1 MEGAINHAPYDC
13 ANTLGLAARDNSA
26 ENSLMNEELQQAVD
40 AGNLTT
46 QAAEALSLLEP
57 GACCLHKSWGF
68 GRVAE
73 WSLLT
78 GQIVIDFQSKK
89 GHLMQAQYAAETLQ
103 PIPAEH
109 ILARKIADPSAV
121 KTQAQEDPAS
131 LLRDILRDHGGQAT
145 PDQIAAA
152 LAPQIF
158 DSATFKKWWE
168 AAKKKLRADGHFQLP
183 ARKSEPVVLLD
194 TPSAPGKGLIAKF
207 RGARHLKDQ
216 VAALDQIT
224 KALDDLAHEVE
235 ELQTLAV
242 QIEDAAHKGRKL
254 QSAQAIELL
263 LARDDILARHE
274 ALKPG
279 KDAPGVADILR
290 SEQSRL
296 PELFAALP
304 AAKQRRSIE
313 QFPEAFGERWLEA
326 ILRLTQ
332 NVPARLVIEIV
343 RLVDKEGRSEEL
355 RAALARWISE
365 RSASSEILL
374 WLCKERGGPFPE
386 LFGVDLF
393 GAVLSA
399 LERDQLA
406 EKRAAR
412 LHDLLLEDR
421 SLVADLIES
430 AEPDR
435 VRDAMRRLLLT
446 PVFDD
451 LNKRSLLARIV
462 KLYPEMQ
469 SMISGSAGEREE
481 TLTVS
486 WASLEKRKEE
496 FEDLVNRQIPQNTKD
511 IATARS
517 YGDLRENFEFKS
529 AKEQQ
534 RVLMR
539 RRAEAERDLSRARG
553 TNFENPDTTQVSIG
567 TIVTLRD
574 STGAQETYSILGAWD
589 SAPELGIISYKA
601 VIGQALLGKSLG
613 ESAELPTETGSR
625 SVTIAR
631 IEPFTDLDNL
641 REKVHPLSEPTPA

>member
-1 MEGAINHAPYDC
+1 
-13 ANTLGLAARDNSA
+13 
-26 ENSLMNEELQQAVD
+26 MNEELQQAVD
-40 AGNLTT
+40 AGKLTT
-46 QAAEALSLLEP
+46 KAAEALSLLEP
-57 GACCLHKSWGF
+57 GASCLHKSWGF

-78 GQIVIDFQSKK
+78 GQIVVDFQSRK
-89 GHLMQAQYAAETLQ
+89 GHLMQAQYAAETLR

-109 ILARKIADPSAV
+109 ILARKIADPDAV
-121 KTQAQEDPAS
+121 KAQAMEDPAS
-131 LLRDILRDHGGQAT
+131 LLHEILRDHGGKAT
-145 PDQIAAA
+145 FDQIAAA

-158 DSATFKKWWE
+158 DSATFKKWWDF
-168 AAKKKLRADGHFQLP
+168 ARKSLKADGHFQLP
-183 ARKSEPVVLLD
+183 ARKSEPVVLLA
-194 TPSAPGKGLIAKF
+194 TPSTPGQGLIEKF

-224 KALDDLAHEVE
+224 KAL
-235 ELQTLAV
+235 
-242 QIEDAAHKGRKL
+242 
-254 QSAQAIELL
+254 
-263 LARDDILARHE
+263 
-274 ALKPG
+274 KPG

-290 SEQSRL
+290 GEQSRL

-304 AAKQRRSIE
+304 AAKQRRCIE
-313 QFPEAFGERWLEA
+313 QFPEAFGDRWLEA
-326 ILRLTQ
+326 IFRLAQ

-343 RLVDKEGRSEEL
+343 RIVEKEGRSEDL

-374 WLCKERGGPFPE
+374 WLCKERGASFPE

-406 EKRAAR
+406 EKRGAR

-421 SLVADLIES
+421 SLVGDLLAS

-435 VRDAMRRLLLT
+435 VRDAMRRLSLT
-446 PVFDD
+446 SVFDD
-451 LNKRSLLARIV
+451 LNKRSLFARIV

-469 SMISGSAGEREE
+469 SMIRGGGGEREE

-486 WASLEKRKEE
+486 WASLEKRTEE

-539 RRAEAERDLSRARG
+539 RRAEAESDLSRARG
-553 TNFENPDTTQVSIG
+553 TNFENPDTNQVSIG

-574 STGAQETYSILGAWD
+574 SMGAEETYSILGAWD

-613 ESAELPTETGSR
+613 DSAEQPTETGSLG
-625 SVTIAR
+625 VTITR
-631 IEPFTDLDNL
+631 IEPFTNLDSL
-641 REKVHPLSEPTPA
+641 REKIHPLSEPATA

>member
-1 MEGAINHAPYDC
+1 
-13 ANTLGLAARDNSA
+13 
-26 ENSLMNEELQQAVD
+26 MNEELQQAVE
-40 AGNLTT
+40 AGKLTP
-46 QAAEALSLLEP
+46 QAAEALSQLEP
-57 GACCLHKSWGF
+57 EACCLHKSWGF

-78 GQIVIDFQSKK
+78 GQIVVDFQAKK

-103 PIPAEH
+103 PVPAEH
-109 ILARKIADPSAV
+109 ILARKIADTAGV
-121 KTQAQEDPAS
+121 KKQAAEAPAS
-131 LLRDILRDHGGQAT
+131 LIRDILRDHGGKAT
-145 PDQIAAA
+145 VDQIAAA

-158 DSATFKKWWE
+158 DAESFKKWWE
-168 AAKKKLRADGHFQLP
+168 VTKRKLKADGHFQLP
-183 ARKSEPVVLLD
+183 GKKSEPIVLLAAPS
-194 TPSAPGKGLIAKF
+194 TPGRGLIERF

-224 KALDDLAHEVE
+224 RALDDLAHEVE
-235 ELQTLAV
+235 ELQSLAI

-254 QSAQAIELL
+254 QSAQAVELL
-263 LARDDILARHE
+263 LARDEILARHQ

-279 KDAPGVADILR
+279 KEAPEVADILR
-290 SEQSRL
+290 GEQARL
-296 PELFAALP
+296 PDLLNALP
-304 AAKQRRSIE
+304 AAKQRRCIE
-313 QFPEAFGERWLEA
+313 EFPKAFGENWLDV
-326 ILRLTQ
+326 IFRLTQ
-332 NVPARLVIEIV
+332 NAPSRLVIEIA
-343 RLVDKEGRSEEL
+343 RLVEKEGRTEEL

-365 RSASSEILL
+365 RSASSEILI
-374 WLCKERGGPFPE
+374 WLCKERGGAYPE
-386 LFGVDLF
+386 LFGADLF

-406 EKRAAR
+406 EKRGAR

-421 SLVADLIES
+421 TLVGDLLES
-430 AEPDR
+430 AEPDA

-469 SMISGSAGEREE
+469 GMITGEASEREE

-567 TIVTLRD
+567 TVVTLRD
-574 STGAQETYSILGAWD
+574 NSGAEETYCILGAWD

-601 VIGQALLGKSLG
+601 VIGQALLGKAPG
-613 ESAELPTETGSR
+613 ESAELPTETGTR
-625 SVTIAR
+625 TVTIVR
-631 IEPFTDLDNL
+631 IEPFTNLDDL
-641 REKVHPLSEPTPA
+641 REKVHPLSEPATA

>member
-1 MEGAINHAPYDC
+1 
-13 ANTLGLAARDNSA
+13 
-26 ENSLMNEELQQAVD
+26 MNEDLQQAVD
-40 AGNLTT
+40 AGKLTSA
-46 QAAEALSLLEP
+46 AAETLSLLEP
-57 GACCLHKSWGF
+57 GASCLHKSWGF

-78 GQIVIDFQSKK
+78 GQIVVDFESKK
-89 GHLMQAQYAAETLQ
+89 GHVMQAQYAADTLQ
-103 PIPAEH
+103 PIPSSH
-109 ILARKIADPSAV
+109 ILARKISEPEAI
-121 KTQAQEDPAS
+121 KTLAQQDPAS
-131 LLRDILRDHGGQAT
+131 LLRDILRDHGGKAT
-145 PDQIAAA
+145 IDQISAS

-158 DSATFKKWWE
+158 DSATFKKWWDG
-168 AAKKKLRADGHFQLP
+168 AKKKLKADGHFQLP
-183 ARKSEPVVLLD
+183 SKRTEPVVLLAAR
-194 TPSAPGKGLIAKF
+194 SVPGKGLIEKF

-224 KALDDLAHEVE
+224 RALDDLAHEVE
-235 ELQTLAV
+235 ELQALAA

-254 QSAQAIELL
+254 QSAQAVELL
-263 LARDDILARHE
+263 LARDEILARHQ

-279 KDAPGVADILR
+279 KDAPQVGDILR
-290 SEQSRL
+290 GEQSRL
-296 PELFAALP
+296 AELLAALP
-304 AAKQRRSIE
+304 AAKQRRCIE
-313 QFPEAFGERWLEA
+313 QLPEAFGERWVETA
-326 ILRLTQ
+326 LRLTQ
-332 NVPARLVIEIV
+332 NVPARLVVEIA
-343 RLVDKEGRSEEL
+343 RLLEKEGRSEEL
-355 RAALARWISE
+355 GAALARSISE
-365 RSASSEILL
+365 RSASSEILA
-374 WLCKERGGPFPE
+374 WLCKERGGPFPD
-386 LFGVDLF
+386 LFGADLF

-406 EKRAAR
+406 EKRGAR

-421 SLVADLIES
+421 SLVGDLLES

-469 SMISGSAGEREE
+469 SMISGQAEEREE

-486 WASLEKRKEE
+486 WASLERRKAE

-511 IATARS
+511 IAIARS

-539 RRAEAERDLSRARG
+539 RRAEAERDLFRARG
-553 TNFENPDTTQVSIG
+553 TNFENPDSTQVSIG
-567 TIVTLRD
+567 TVVTFQD
-574 STGAQETYSILGAWD
+574 SAGVEETYTLLGAWD

-601 VIGQALLGKSLG
+601 VIGQALLGKSPG
-613 ESAELPTETGSR
+613 EKAELPTETGSR
-625 SVTIAR
+625 SVTIR
-631 IEPFTDLDNL
+631 KIEPFRDLEIL
-641 REKVHPLSEPTPA
+641 SQKVHLLSEPAGSLTVS